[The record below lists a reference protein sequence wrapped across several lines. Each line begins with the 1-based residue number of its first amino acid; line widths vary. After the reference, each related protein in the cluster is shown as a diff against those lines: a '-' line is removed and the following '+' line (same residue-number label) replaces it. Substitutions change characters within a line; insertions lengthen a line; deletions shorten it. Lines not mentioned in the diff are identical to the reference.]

1 MSINA
6 NDSSRLPGA
15 SCQKDPPGPLGGG
28 GGGDPP
34 ETGNGKRDTEGRPS
48 PLHEGVRL
56 ERRLPAFYAAFFY
69 AFPAAV
75 AWVWL
80 HFAKPG
86 RSLALWAPADW
97 PADLALG
104 VAAGLAILAV
114 TWIFGRCFAW
124 TRRLEAEFGWILGAQ
139 KKWEIAWIALLSG
152 CAEEYLFRGAL
163 QEKFGIWVAT
173 AVFAIVHWP
182 LNRNFLPWPFI
193 AGAVGL
199 GLGGLAI
206 WTDSLV
212 APAAAHVVANFVNLR
227 RITGR
232 FRGWDEDAVNR
243 YVDGVLTK

>member
-1 MSINA
+1 MSTNA
-6 NDSSRLPGA
+6 EDSSQLSALSSQRTELSA
-15 SCQKDPPGPLGGG
+15 VSCQLSA
-28 GGGDPP
+28 
-34 ETGNGKRDTEGRPS
+34 E
-48 PLHEGVRL
+48 L

-75 AWVWL
+75 AWIWL
-80 HFAKPG
+80 HHTKPG

-104 VAAGLAILAV
+104 LGAGAAIVLV
-114 TWIFGRCFAW
+114 TWVFGRMFAW

-139 KKWEIAWIALLSG
+139 RNWEIAWIALLSG

-173 AVFAIVHWP
+173 GVFAVIHWP
-182 LNRNFLPWPFI
+182 VNRNFLPWPFL

-199 GLGGLAI
+199 ALGGLAI

-212 APAAAHVVANFVNLR
+212 APAAAHVVVNFVNLR

-232 FRGWDEDAVNR
+232 FRTWDEEAVNR
-243 YVDGVLTK
+243 YVDTGKA